1 MESDLTTEIKAK
13 LQAIESLP
21 AGEQPDAYRE
31 LQKMLERLLE
41 NNED

>member
-1 MESDLTTEIKAK
+1 MELDLVAEIKAS
-13 LQAIESLP
+13 LEQIELLP
-21 AGEQPDAYRE
+21 ADEKPDAYRE